1 VALKQGGSMR
11 FLTTACIRFT
21 FVLWAG
27 VLAVPADAQWT
38 NRYPRVEE
46 TGHHV
51 YLEGYE
57 LPTMNVGPTSPA
69 VSPDGDRVAFSA
81 RGWIWM
87 LDVQTGRATR
97 ITDGAEMDF
106 RPTWS
111 HDGSELAFV
120 RDDSHDTWIV
130 VRDLETAEERVIN
143 TPAIDLDPVFGPQGE
158 IIYSSAASGR
168 FDLWSDDGTALTE
181 GRPFELKPSLSRDGD
196 VLVHLQK
203 GSGLDQVVA
212 VDRATGDSKQLLTDG
227 IVSQTRPAVSPDGS
241 YLAYNWPTQ
250 EGYEL
255 RVLGVADPNTSVF
268 VTRGLRGLPL
278 SPSWSPDGTWLWFT
292 EAGADEVMRL
302 YRVPAVGGEPEEV
315 PVLAWDWRAAT
326 GILRVVTR
334 DERNGAE
341 GAPVAARL
349 NVLDRLGHPAVP
361 SSGYA
366 QFEGQNGRVFFYSP
380 GIIEVSVPEGTVTV
394 GVVRGLE
401 TPEVTRSV
409 EVNAGEVTEI
419 EVMLESVWDARGA
432 GFLSG
437 DHHFHL
443 NYGGPFGLDPEDLPL
458 MMRGEN
464 LDVATPLLAN
474 LHTRFEDQKLW
485 GWEKGGD
492 LPLIRFGQEVR
503 SHFLGHVALLDTR
516 TLFWPWIWGPGYQ
529 VYGSD
534 DRPNSDALSHARS
547 QGAIGGYV
555 HPVGDSNPFAP
566 ENAANPPVL
575 LVVDGILGNMDW
587 LELAVL
593 WTDEIGASEMW
604 YRFLNVGS
612 PILLAA
618 GTDAMANFYRTMP
631 LGVSR
636 LYVQTQGETSMAAY
650 MDAMKEGRSF
660 VTTGPMLD
668 FKLDGATPGDVVS
681 GEVSARFKID
691 LASAVSVDLVEVIV
705 NGLVV
710 WSSAGLDGAG
720 SRTYEGSIDLPAA
733 GWVAVR
739 ARGGETVW
747 PAADSYSF
755 AHTSPVWIESVGSVA
770 ADAFRRAAEELIP
783 LVDAAEAR
791 LRESYGDVAT
801 PRILSDFRA
810 ARARLLARMPSP

>member
-1 VALKQGGSMR
+1 MR
-11 FLTTACIRFT
+11 FLTTACISFI
-21 FVLWAG
+21 FVLCAG

-38 NRYPRVEE
+38 NRYPRVEG

-106 RPTWS
+106 RPAWS

-120 RDDSHDTWIV
+120 RDDSRDTWIV
-130 VRDLETAEERVIN
+130 VRDLETAEERVVN

-158 IIYSSAASGR
+158 IIYSSAAAGR

-181 GRPFELKPSLSRDGD
+181 GRPFELKPSLSRNGD

-203 GSGLDQVVA
+203 GGGLDRVVA
-212 VDRATGDSKQLLTDG
+212 VDRTTGDSKQLLTDG

-278 SPSWSPDGTWLWFT
+278 SPAWSPDGTWLWFT

-315 PVLAWDWRAAT
+315 PVLAWDWRVAT
-326 GILRVVTR
+326 GTLRVVTR
-334 DERNGAE
+334 DKRIGAE
-341 GAPVAARL
+341 GAPAAARL
-349 NVLDRLGHPAVP
+349 NVLDGLGHPVVP
-361 SSGYA
+361 TSGYA
-366 QFEGQNGRVFFYSP
+366 QFEGQNGRVFFYTP

-409 EVNAGEVTEI
+409 EVRAGEVTEI

-443 NYGGPFGLDPEDLPL
+443 NYGGPFGLDPGDLPL

-555 HPVGDSNPFAP
+555 HPVGDSDPFAP

-636 LYVQTQGETSMAAY
+636 LYVQTRGETSMAAY
-650 MDAMKEGRSF
+650 MEAMKEGRSF

-668 FKLDGATPGDVVS
+668 FKLDGAAPGDVVS

-710 WSSAGLDGAG
+710 WSGTGLDGAG
-720 SRTYEGSIDLPAA
+720 NRTYEGSIDLPAA

-739 ARGGETVW
+739 AHGGETVW

-791 LRESYGDVAT
+791 LRESYGDVAI
-801 PRILSDFRA
+801 PRILSDFEA
-810 ARARLLARMPSP
+810 ARARLVARMPSP

>member
-1 VALKQGGSMR
+1 MR

-21 FVLWAG
+21 FVLCAG

-57 LPTMNVGPTSPA
+57 LPTMSVGPTSPA

-106 RPTWS
+106 RPAWS

-158 IIYSSAASGR
+158 IIYSSAAAGR

-181 GRPFELKPSLSRDGD
+181 GRPFELKPSVSRDGD

-203 GSGLDQVVA
+203 GGGLDQVVA
-212 VDRATGDSKQLLTDG
+212 VDRATGDSTQLLTDG

-292 EAGADEVMRL
+292 EDGADEVMRL

-326 GILRVVTR
+326 GTLRVVTR
-334 DERNGAE
+334 DEIIGAE
-341 GAPVAARL
+341 GALAAARL
-349 NVLDRLGHPAVP
+349 NVLDGLGHPAGP

-409 EVNAGEVTEI
+409 EVRAGEVTEI
-419 EVMLESVWDARGA
+419 EV
-432 GFLSG
+432 
-437 DHHFHL
+437 
-443 NYGGPFGLDPEDLPL
+443 
-458 MMRGEN
+458 
-464 LDVATPLLAN
+464 LL
-474 LHTRFEDQKLW
+474 
-485 GWEKGGD
+485 
-492 LPLIRFGQEVR
+492 
-503 SHFLGHVALLDTR
+503 
-516 TLFWPWIWGPGYQ
+516 
-529 VYGSD
+529 
-534 DRPNSDALSHARS
+534 
-547 QGAIGGYV
+547 
-555 HPVGDSNPFAP
+555 
-566 ENAANPPVL
+566 
-575 LVVDGILGNMDW
+575 
-587 LELAVL
+587 
-593 WTDEIGASEMW
+593 
-604 YRFLNVGS
+604 
-612 PILLAA
+612 
-618 GTDAMANFYRTMP
+618 
-631 LGVSR
+631 
-636 LYVQTQGETSMAAY
+636 
-650 MDAMKEGRSF
+650 
-660 VTTGPMLD
+660 
-668 FKLDGATPGDVVS
+668 
-681 GEVSARFKID
+681 
-691 LASAVSVDLVEVIV
+691 
-705 NGLVV
+705 
-710 WSSAGLDGAG
+710 
-720 SRTYEGSIDLPAA
+720 
-733 GWVAVR
+733 
-739 ARGGETVW
+739 
-747 PAADSYSF
+747 
-755 AHTSPVWIESVGSVA
+755 
-770 ADAFRRAAEELIP
+770 
-783 LVDAAEAR
+783 
-791 LRESYGDVAT
+791 
-801 PRILSDFRA
+801 
-810 ARARLLARMPSP
+810 

>member
-1 VALKQGGSMR
+1 MR
-11 FLTTACIRFT
+11 FLTVRYLRLS
-21 FVLWAG
+21 FVLCLG
-27 VLAVPADAQWT
+27 ISAVPIDAQWT
-38 NRYPRVEE
+38 NRYPRVDG

-69 VSPDGDRVAFSA
+69 VSPDGSQVAFSA
-81 RGWIWM
+81 RGWIWV

-106 RPTWS
+106 RPAWS

-120 RDDSHDTWIV
+120 RDDSRDTWIV
-130 VRDLETAEERVIN
+130 VRNLETAEERVIN
-143 TPAIDLDPVFGPQGE
+143 TPAIDLDPVFGPNGG
-158 IIYSSAASGR
+158 IVYASSSAGR
-168 FDLWSDDGTALTE
+168 FDLWTDDGTALTE
-181 GRPFELKPSLSRDGD
+181 GRAFELKPSLSRDGT
-196 VLVHLQK
+196 VLVHLEK
-203 GSGLDQVVA
+203 GGGLDRVLAVNSRSGL
-212 VDRATGDSKQLLTDG
+212 TTELLVDG
-227 IVSQTRPAVSPDGS
+227 IVSQTRPSVSPDGS

-255 RVLGVADPNTSVF
+255 RVLGIENPNTSVF

-278 SPSWSPDGTWLWFT
+278 SPAWSPDGTWLWFT
-292 EAGADEVMRL
+292 EAGDDEVMRL
-302 YRVPAVGGEPEEV
+302 YRVPAVGGSPQEV
-315 PVLAWDWRAAT
+315 SILTWDWGSAIGT
-326 GILRVVTR
+326 LRVVTR
-334 DERNGAE
+334 DGRIE
-341 GAPVAARL
+341 GGEAPAPARL
-349 NVLDRLGHPAVP
+349 NVVDGSGHPAVP

-380 GIIEVSVPEGTVTV
+380 GVVELSVPAGPVLV
-394 GVVRGLE
+394 GAVRGLD
-401 TPEVTRSV
+401 TPEVSETV
-409 EVNAGEVTEI
+409 EVRAGEVTEVEI
-419 EVMLESVWDARGA
+419 LLESVWDPKSA

-485 GWEKGGD
+485 GWEKADG

-534 DRPNSDALSHARS
+534 DRPNSDPLGHARS

-555 HPVGDSNPFAP
+555 HPVRDADPFSP
-566 ENAANPPVL
+566 ENVASPPAL

-593 WTDEIGASEMW
+593 WSDEIGASEMW

-612 PILLAA
+612 PVLLSA
-618 GTDAMANFYRTMP
+618 GTDAMADFYRTMP

-636 LYVQTQGETSMAAY
+636 LYVQTGGESSMAAY
-650 MDAMKEGRSF
+650 MQAMKEGRSF
-660 VTTGPMLD
+660 VTTGPMVD
-668 FKLDGATPGDVVS
+668 FELGGVKPGDVVS
-681 GEVSARFKID
+681 REGSAEFKID
-691 LASAVSVDLVEVIV
+691 LASAVSVETVEVIV

-710 WSSAGLDGAG
+710 WSDSGLDEAG
-720 SRTYEGSIDLPAA
+720 SRTYEGSVELPAA

-739 ARGGETVW
+739 ARGGETIW

-755 AHTSPVWIESVGSVA
+755 AHTSPVWIDSVGSVDA
-770 ADAFRRAAEELIP
+770 EAFRRSAEELMP
-783 LVDAAEAR
+783 LVDAAEAKVR
-791 LRESYGDVAT
+791 VSYGAVAT
-801 PRILSDFRA
+801 PRILSEFEA
-810 ARARLLARMPSP
+810 ARARLVARLPRP